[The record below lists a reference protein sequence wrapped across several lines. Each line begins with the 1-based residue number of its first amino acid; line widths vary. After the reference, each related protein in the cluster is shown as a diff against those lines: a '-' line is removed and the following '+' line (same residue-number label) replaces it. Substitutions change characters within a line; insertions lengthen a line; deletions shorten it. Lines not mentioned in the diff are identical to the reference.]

1 MTKFSTL
8 SAKFSTPGVLIP
20 RTGARKIPRPRRQI
34 ADYIRGGQL
43 GRPNLT
49 PSPNRPTLDSVM

>member
-8 SAKFSTPGVLIP
+8 GAKFITRGVLIP

-34 ADYIRGGQL
+34 AKFWRGGA
-43 GRPNLT
+43 PE
-49 PSPNRPTLDSVM
+49 PTSLVTSAL